1 MAARVRQLGPGEAA
15 LLRDLRLR
23 ALADSPMAFGS
34 TLAREQ
40 DFPQAE
46 WERRAGE
53 GAAGERQ
60 AAFVAEPGAGL
71 AVGMLADDEPGAAR
85 LYAMWVAPQARGSG
99 AGRALVDAVIG
110 WAAGRGLRVLR
121 TAVTEGNAAA
131 MALYTRAGFVD
142 TGAREPLGHSGAIVA
157 VLARDLP

>member
-1 MAARVRQLGPGEAA
+1 MAPRVRRLALGEVA

-40 DFPQAE
+40 GFPQAE
-46 WERRAGE
+46 WERRAAE

-60 AAFVAEPGAGL
+60 AAFVAEPDAGL
-71 AVGMLADDEPGAAR
+71 AVGMLADDEPGAAG
-85 LYAMWVAPQARGSG
+85 LYAMWVAPRARGTG
-99 AGRALVDAVIG
+99 AGRALVDAVVA
-110 WAAGRGLRVLR
+110 WAAARGVRVLR
-121 TAVTEGNAAA
+121 TAVTEGNASA
-131 MALYTRAGFVD
+131 MALYTRAGFLD
-142 TGAREPLGHSGAIVA
+142 TGAREPLGHSGAIVV